1 MQESAELLNC
11 RREESHQQTSL
22 AFAFLHPFS
31 YPYLPRALHDPCHS
45 LPAAFIQSNRS
56 LR

>member
-1 MQESAELLNC
+1 MQQSAELLNC
-11 RREESHQQTSL
+11 RHEESHQQTSL
-22 AFAFLHPFS
+22 AFAFLPFS